1 MGLGAATL
9 ALAVLAVIAW
19 LAYLVTQARVRR
31 RREAPPQNLT
41 PYMTDDE
48 LESKRLNKIL
58 VSALMSTAVISIT
71 LPVYFLNETGRQ
83 ESAEHRFE
91 EIGIERGREWWL
103 EFQCLDCHGADGSGG
118 GKAFVEPR
126 SGITAT
132 WSAPSLNDIL
142 FRYSEDEVRYWIVF
156 GRQGTPMPAWG
167 VEGGGPLNAQQ
178 VDELI
183 AYIRSIQLPQAD
195 VIAAVDSAV
204 SREIGR
210 LQSADEALEDAIT
223 AQQAEVDALEMIPAQ
238 HAAVQSLPAELK
250 TVLTGPETCT
260 PRSARLFASTCAAP
274 GADQDRDGLTDA
286 AEAALNSLLDRII
299 DAAPPSDPRTEL
311 EALEFDAVNAFTT
324 TEGSRQIPD
333 IEEARVMVTEFAS
346 IARDLRLTHES
357 LDALRASAEQGL
369 AFLLQQRANQP
380 YAIDIEAIAN
390 ENFGGDTELT
400 LRAAALFNVYC
411 ARCHT
416 AGFSAGMPF
425 TQDPGSG
432 AVGPA
437 LFDGRTVIQFP
448 DAEDHYDF
456 VVRGSDNAV
465 HYGAN
470 GIGRGWMPGFGA
482 LLTEEDILLIVAFER
497 ALP

>member
-1 MGLGAATL
+1 
-9 ALAVLAVIAW
+9 
-19 LAYLVTQARVRR
+19 
-31 RREAPPQNLT
+31 
-41 PYMTDDE
+41 
-48 LESKRLNKIL
+48 
-58 VSALMSTAVISIT
+58 
-71 LPVYFLNETGRQ
+71 
-83 ESAEHRFE
+83 
-91 EIGIERGREWWL
+91 
-103 EFQCLDCHGADGSGG
+103 
-118 GKAFVEPR
+118 
-126 SGITAT
+126 
-132 WSAPSLNDIL
+132 
-142 FRYSEDEVRYWIVF
+142 
-156 GRQGTPMPAWG
+156 MPAWG
-167 VEGGGPLNAQQ
+167 VEGGGPLNTQQ
-178 VDELI
+178 IDELI
-183 AYIRSIQLPQAD
+183 AYIRSIQLPQAE

-210 LQSADEALEDAIT
+210 LESADQALEDAIT

-238 HAAVQSLPAELK
+238 HAAVQPLPAELR
-250 TVLTGPETCT
+250 TVLAGPGTCT
-260 PRSARLFASTCAAP
+260 PTSARLYANPCAAP
-274 GADQDRDGLTDA
+274 GTDQDRDGLTDA
-286 AEAALNSLLDRII
+286 AEAALISLLDRII
-299 DAAPPSDPRTEL
+299 AAAPPSDPRAEL
-311 EALEFDAVNAFTT
+311 EALDFDAANAFTT

-346 IARDLRLTHES
+346 IARDLRLTNES
-357 LDALRASAEQGL
+357 LDALRAAAEQGL
-369 AFLLQQRANQP
+369 AFLLQQRADRP

-390 ENFGGDTELT
+390 ESFGGDTELAR
-400 LRAAALFNVYC
+400 RAAALFNLYC

-482 LLTEEDILLIVAFER
+482 LLTEEDIMLIVAFER